1 MLVKADFVGNPYVG
15 VYCAASER
23 LIVVTSTVPK
33 RAVQKISR
41 ALDVPAVQMGVGGST
56 VVGALL
62 RMNSHGIVVCDFI
75 SPEERELLQDVEVLS
90 VPEKLNAMG
99 NNILCNDNGAVV
111 HPGYGKEFVRRLGDV
126 LGVEV
131 VRGTVAGIRT
141 VGAWAVA
148 TNKGVLCHPH
158 TREEEKKVLAEVL
171 KVPATITTANYGTAQ
186 IGACMVANSKG
197 AAVGSRTTPIE
208 IGRIEDGLF
217 LY

>member
-1 MLVKADFVGNPYVG
+1 MLVKADFVGNPYIG

-23 LIVVTSTVPK
+23 LMVVSPTVPK
-33 RAVQKISR
+33 RIVQKIGR
-41 ALDVPAVQMGVGGST
+41 ALDVPTVQMGVGGST

-62 RMNSHGIVVCDFI
+62 RMNSRGVVASDFI
-75 SPEERELLQDVEVLS
+75 SPEERGLLQGLEIIS

-111 HPGYGKEFVRRLGDV
+111 HPGFGKEFARRLGDV

-131 VRGTVAGIRT
+131 VKGTVAGIRT

-158 TREEEKKVLAEVL
+158 TREEEKKVLEEVL

-186 IGACMVANSKG
+186 IGACMVANSRG
-197 AAVGSRTTPIE
+197 AVVGSRTTPIE
-208 IGRIEDGLF
+208 MGRIEDGLI